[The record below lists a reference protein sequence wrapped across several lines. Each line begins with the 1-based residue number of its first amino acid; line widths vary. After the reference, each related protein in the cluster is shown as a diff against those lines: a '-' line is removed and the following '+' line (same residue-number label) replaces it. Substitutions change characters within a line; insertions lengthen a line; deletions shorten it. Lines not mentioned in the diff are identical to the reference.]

1 MVNDVRIAG
10 VGMTKFG
17 ASPERTSRDL
27 FSQAAGEAFADAE
40 VQPDDIEELYYGN
53 FMGEFAETQGH
64 QGPLMADAAGV
75 DAPAT
80 RVESACASS
89 SAAVRM
95 GVDKIRSGQAD
106 IVLVGGAERMK
117 NISTAEGTEA
127 LSAAADALWEIRAG
141 VTFPGAYSLMANRY
155 FHEFGGSREDLAH
168 IAVKN
173 HENAVNNE
181 LAQFN
186 KAIEIDDVLEAPTV
200 SAPFGLYD
208 CSPMSDGAAAAVLVS
223 DSFADEHGLDTPVEI
238 TGVGQGSD
246 SLALQDRESMIE
258 TPAASDAGQMA
269 FDDAGIDRS
278 DVDIAEV
285 HDCFTIAEAL
295 ALEALGFY
303 EPGEAISAAREGET
317 TIGGELPVN
326 LSGGLKAKGHPVG
339 ATGCAQIS
347 EMTKLL
353 RGDHVNSDAVSDASV
368 GLTHNAGGTVA
379 SCVVH
384 ILEEVDQ

>member
-1 MVNDVRIAG
+1 MVSDVRIAG

-17 ASPERTSRDL
+17 SAPERTSRDL
-27 FSQAAGEAFADAE
+27 FAQAAGEAFDDADID
-40 VQPDDIEELYYGN
+40 PDAVEELFYGN

-75 DAPAT
+75 SAPAT
-80 RVESACASS
+80 RIESACASS
-89 SAAVRM
+89 GAAVRL
-95 GVDKIRSGQAD
+95 GYEKVKSGQAD
-106 IVLVGGAERMK
+106 VVLVGGAERMK

-173 HENAVNNE
+173 HANAVEND

-186 KAIEIDDVLEAPTV
+186 STIDVDDVLEAPTV

-208 CSPMSDGAAAAVLVS
+208 CSPMSDGASAAVLVS
-223 DSFADEHGLDTPVEI
+223 DSFAEDHGLETPVKI
-238 TGVGQGSD
+238 TGAGQASD
-246 SLALQDRESMIE
+246 GLALQDRESIPR
-258 TPAASDAGQMA
+258 TPAAEEAGEMA
-269 FDDAGIDRS
+269 FEQAGIEPS
-278 DVDIAEV
+278 DVDVAEV

-295 ALEALGFY
+295 ALESLGFY
-303 EPGEAISAAREGET
+303 ERGEGISAAREGKT
-317 TIGGELPVN
+317 TIDGELPVN

-339 ATGCAQIS
+339 ATGGAQIS

-384 ILEEVDQ
+384 VLEEVDA

>member
-1 MVNDVRIAG
+1 MVSDVLIAG
-10 VGMTKFG
+10 VGMTKFE
-17 ASPERTSRDL
+17 AAPERTSRDL
-27 FSQAAGEAFADAE
+27 FAQAAGEAFDDAA
-40 VQPDDIEELYYGN
+40 VTPDAIEELFYGN

-64 QGPLMADAAGV
+64 QGPLMADAAGI

-95 GVDKIRSGQAD
+95 GVSKIRSGQAD

-155 FHEFGGSREDLAH
+155 FHEFGGGREDLAH

-173 HENAVNNE
+173 HDNAVENE

-186 KAIEIDDVLEAPTV
+186 KAIEIEDVLEAPTV

-208 CSPMSDGAAAAVLVS
+208 CSPMTDGASAAVLVS
-223 DSFADEHGLDTPVEI
+223 ESYAEEHGLETPVAI
-238 TGVGQGSD
+238 TGSGQASD
-246 SLALQDRESMIE
+246 GLALQDRASIPR
-258 TPAASDAGQMA
+258 TPAAEKAGEMA
-269 FDDAGIDRS
+269 FDDAGIDHG
-278 DVDIAEV
+278 DVDFLEV
-285 HDCFTIAEAL
+285 HDCFTVAEAL
-295 ALEALGFY
+295 ALEGLGFY
-303 EPGEAISAAREGET
+303 EPGEAITAARDGET
-317 TIGGELPVN
+317 TRDGELPVN

-347 EMTKLL
+347 EVTKLL
-353 RGDHVNSDAVSDASV
+353 RGDHVNSDAVSDGDVAV
-368 GLTHNAGGTVA
+368 THNAGGTVA

-384 ILEEVDQ
+384 VLEEVGQ